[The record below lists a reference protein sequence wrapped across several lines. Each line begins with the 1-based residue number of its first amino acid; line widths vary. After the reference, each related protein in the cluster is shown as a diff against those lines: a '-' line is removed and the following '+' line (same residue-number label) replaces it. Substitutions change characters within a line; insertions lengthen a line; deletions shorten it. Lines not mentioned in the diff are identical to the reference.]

1 MKSVGKA
8 KKNRDIESLR
18 GFTVETAVKDEFKIL
33 DTNVFG
39 LALIT
44 VVVALSIVSDWEW
57 LIGLLSVL
65 LFGLVTKVARREYLP
80 KLDQDRYRSITSGY
94 ELFPYLMRPELN
106 ILAKEM
112 AERMPFYWR
121 SGAVVC
127 ISSQDL
133 STENREATY
142 VTRNGPHV
150 QVLSKSLVPEHVV
163 WQRHFR
169 NAMSLEQ

>member
-33 DTNVFG
+33 NTDVFG

-44 VVVALSIVSDWEW
+44 VAVALSIVSDWEW

-65 LFGLVTKVARREYLP
+65 LFGLVTKVARREY
-80 KLDQDRYRSITSGY
+80 
-94 ELFPYLMRPELN
+94 ELVPYLMRPELN